1 MAFGLRHAT
10 PHPMWFFDLQRV
22 GKAARCYRAASAHV
36 SGVLFPEPSLDRP
49 FVVVGVEQIMVGVAA
64 CAA

>member
-1 MAFGLRHAT
+1 
-10 PHPMWFFDLQRV
+10 MWFFDLQRV

-49 FVVVGVEQIMVGVAA
+49 FVVVSVEQIMVGVAA